1 MEVTRINLRHRGMN
15 GASGERSGVAPEMA
29 EEDRHLR
36 VEEREVP
43 AWSIPT

>member
-1 MEVTRINLRHRGMN
+1 MEVTRINLRRRGMN
-15 GASGERSGVAPEMA
+15 GASDERSGVAPGMA
-29 EEDRHLR
+29 EVDRRLR

>member
-1 MEVTRINLRHRGMN
+1 MEVTRINLRRRGMN
-15 GASGERSGVAPEMA
+15 GANGERSGVAPEMA
-29 EEDRHLR
+29 EVDRRPR